1 MNFKCETHA
10 QSFKCSE
17 KFSPKK
23 WHFLPFFN
31 IKGLKNKFCV
41 AGAPK
46 TYDFLRDN
54 LIQGQKIIKVTS

>member
-1 MNFKCETHA
+1 MNFKYETRA
-10 QSFKCSE
+10 QTFGCSE

-23 WHFLPFFN
+23 WQFLPFLV
-31 IKGLKNKFCV
+31 KSVEKNKFCV

-54 LIQGQKIIKVTS
+54 LI